1 MAETFE
7 HARNLILAKVA
18 PLEAEKIDLFE
29 AVDRCLAAEI
39 YAPYDL
45 PLWDNSAMD
54 GYALR
59 AADALEGTVLPII
72 TTLAAGAN
80 PAGVEIKPG
89 TAVRI
94 LTGAPT
100 PAGCE
105 LVIPYEETAE
115 LDNQQVKILKTQV
128 SGAHIRY
135 QGEDIRGGSLVLGVG
150 VMLRPIEI
158 NLLAA
163 LGQTHVMVYRRP
175 KVAIL
180 STGDELVEPGM
191 IPGPGQIVNSNGLA
205 LSAAVRQAGAVPILL
220 GIARDQP
227 ASLKAKL
234 SEGLKNADLLITSA
248 GVSAG
253 DRDFVREV
261 LTDVGIEQIFWKV
274 DVKPGRPTAFG
285 LRGTTPVFSLPG
297 NPVSALLTFE
307 EFVRPALRKM
317 QGDKQILRP
326 LRLARLTSDIRKKAG
341 RTNLLRV
348 ILVDQQGQLTATSA
362 GDQNTG
368 ITSTLLHAN
377 GLAILPAEKDFF
389 AAGEQVEVH
398 DI

>member
-1 MAETFE
+1 MAETFQ
-7 HARNLILAKVA
+7 HARDLILARVA
-18 PLEAEKIDLFE
+18 PLEAEEIDLFE
-29 AVDRCLAAEI
+29 AVDRCLAQEVFAS
-39 YAPYDL
+39 YDL

-59 AADALEGTVLPII
+59 AADAQEGTVLPII
-72 TTLAAGAN
+72 ATLAAGAN
-80 PAGVEIKPG
+80 PAGVEVTPG

-100 PAGCE
+100 PKGCE

-135 QGEDIRGGSLVLGVG
+135 QGEDIRIGSLVLGAG
-150 VMLRPIEI
+150 VILRPIEI

-163 LGQTHVMVYRRP
+163 LGQAHVMVYRRP
-175 KVAIL
+175 RVAIL
-180 STGDELVEPGM
+180 STGDELVEPGT
-191 IPGPGQIVNSNGLA
+191 IPGPGQIINSNGLA
-205 LSAAVRQAGAVPILL
+205 LSAAVRQAGGLPILL
-220 GIARDQP
+220 GIAKDNPKILREKLDQ
-227 ASLKAKL
+227 
-234 SEGLKNADLLITSA
+234 GLAADMLITSA